1 MLKKYFE
8 KNESQSILG
17 KRIVLGERK
26 NISS

>member
-1 MLKKYFE
+1 MLKKDFE

-17 KRIVLGERK
+17 NGIVLGERK